1 MCAIYRQSMAL
12 SCLIVDDTPAFLTAA
27 RGLLERQGVMVV
39 GTVSTGAEALRHTV
53 QLRPDVVLMDI
64 DLDGESGFDLARLL
78 HSNGAGMPPVILI
91 STHAL
96 EDFADVVAESPAIG
110 FLPKISLS
118 AAAIQDLL
126 RRHEDG
132 GQPKAWGDVGG

>member
-27 RGLLERQGVMVV
+27 RGLLERQGVTVV
-39 GTVSTGAEALRHTV
+39 GTVSTGAQALRQTV
-53 QLRPDVVLMDI
+53 QLRPDVVLVDI
-64 DLDGESGFDLARLL
+64 HLDGESGFDLARLL
-78 HSNGAGMPPVILI
+78 HSNGDGMPPVILL

-96 EDFADVVAESPAIG
+96 EDFADLVEESPAIG

-126 RRHEDG
+126 RRHEGG
-132 GQPKAWGDVGG
+132 GQP